1 MRLALIL
8 SVVVIMVG
16 CGAHPA
22 YADNHLTETRYC
34 GEPKR
39 TASGK
44 ILRSKAVRLEFERL
58 YPLPPG
64 YERSKWQVDHVIP
77 LAAGGC
83 DSVSNM
89 QWLPESIKT
98 CANDDCKDRWE
109 RGGIYPLKR
118 QGSQ

>member
-1 MRLALIL
+1 MKALLMIPIVML
-8 SVVVIMVG
+8 FGFDDPV
-16 CGAHPA
+16 

-44 ILRSKAVRLEFERL
+44 IKRSAEVRREFERL

-64 YERSKWQVDHVIP
+64 YDRSKWQIDHVIP
-77 LAAGGC
+77 LVRGGC
-83 DSVSNM
+83 DAVRNM

-98 CANDDCKDRWE
+98 CAADDCKDRWE
-109 RGGIYPLKR
+109 RGGIYPKR
-118 QGSQ
+118 W

>member
-1 MRLALIL
+1 MMKALLIIPIVML
-8 SVVVIMVG
+8 FGFDDPV
-16 CGAHPA
+16 

-44 ILRSKAVRLEFERL
+44 IKRSAEVRREFERL

-64 YERSKWQVDHVIP
+64 YDRSKWQIDHVIP
-77 LAAGGC
+77 LVRGGC
-83 DSVSNM
+83 DAVRNM

-98 CANDDCKDRWE
+98 CAADYCKDRWE
-109 RGGIYPLKR
+109 RGGIYPVNR
-118 QGSQ
+118 

>member
-1 MRLALIL
+1 MRSILIL
-8 SVVVIMVG
+8 LLTVMMLG
-16 CGAHPA
+16 CDTPA

-44 ILRSKAVRLEFERL
+44 IARSKAVRLGFEQL

-64 YERSKWQVDHVIP
+64 YDRNKWQVDHVIP

-98 CANDDCKDRWE
+98 CANDNCKDRWE
-109 RGGIYPLKR
+109 RGGIYPR
-118 QGSQ
+118 RR